1 MNSHMVGKFLFQ
13 ARVTHGYCCMHLPS
27 GGRWLNTV
35 SLKLELAGST
45 RLLTVMLS
53 TLILIMYIKYQE
65 VSRGISDRYTEAI
78 PLAVQEKS
86 KFGIR

>member
-1 MNSHMVGKFLFQ
+1 MSSHMVGKFLFQ
-13 ARVTHGYCCMHLPS
+13 AQVTHGMHLPP

-65 VSRGISDRYTEAI
+65 VSRGVSDRYTEAI